1 MKNENIND
9 SPILEYYKL
18 CGHEQ
23 DFHNELEQKKK
34 EYFEDEGIE
43 LSDDEVI
50 ERLRLDYSLYY
61 PGLVNSTRC
70 DVIDTL
76 KDYLTNTESDMHIT
90 LINHLKN
97 ASIQPEHIKKK
108 FKGK

>member
-1 MKNENIND
+1 MNVND
-9 SPILEYYKL
+9 SPILDYYKL

-23 DFHNELEQKKK
+23 DFHNELAQKKK

-61 PGLVNSTRC
+61 PELVNSTRRI
-70 DVIDTL
+70 VLDTL
-76 KDYLTNTESDMHIT
+76 KDYLTNTE
-90 LINHLKN
+90 KN
-97 ASIQPEHIKKK
+97 KT
-108 FKGK
+108 